1 MRPRFSLNA
10 KLPYDGTWM
19 SETSLCDK
27 LKVMM
32 KEILTLLL
40 WLTPLG
46 SISAGSLMQDNTTR
60 AVDVRQKIGIDYA
73 VPDYITT
80 RIEPEKTG
88 ARLAKI
94 LQLLERDYK
103 QGVYNYSLSRIL
115 DSQIDGEKQHF
126 LTIEKLKVRS
136 IQKKDSMVVIRVQLQ
151 SAKTKELGRVKRDVD
166 FVFVNGVSAD
176 DRVNDLFCGLAQYV
190 KDDD

>member
-1 MRPRFSLNA
+1 M
-10 KLPYDGTWM
+10 
-19 SETSLCDK
+19 
-27 LKVMM
+27 KV
-32 KEILTLLL
+32 ILTLFL
-40 WLTPLG
+40 WLA
-46 SISAGSLMQDNTTR
+46 SFAAISAGGVVQHDTAR
-60 AVDVRQKIGIDYA
+60 AAEVRQTLDIDYA
-73 VPDYITT
+73 VPDFLTAK
-80 RIEPEKTG
+80 IEPEVIG

-94 LQLLERDYK
+94 LQLLERDYR
-103 QGVYNYSLSRIL
+103 QGVYNHCLSRIL

-136 IQKKDSMVVIRVQLQ
+136 VQKKDSVITIRVQLQ

-166 FVFVNGVSAD
+166 FVFVSGVSAD

>member
-1 MRPRFSLNA
+1 MNKVGNENIILETKTQGRCPRVPEACESCEMRI
-10 KLPYDGTWM
+10 
-19 SETSLCDK
+19 
-27 LKVMM
+27 
-32 KEILTLLL
+32 ILVLFL
-40 WLTPLG
+40 WLA
-46 SISAGSLMQDNTTR
+46 SAVCISAGNLMQDETTR
-60 AVDVRQKIGIDYA
+60 AVEVRQKLGIGYS
-73 VPDYITT
+73 VPDFSTNK
-80 RIEPEKTG
+80 IESEVIGT
-88 ARLAKI
+88 RLAKI

-103 QGVYNYSLSRIL
+103 QGVYNHCLSRIL

-126 LTIEKLKVRS
+126 LMIEKLKVRS
-136 IQKKDSMVVIRVQLQ
+136 IQKKDSVITIRVQLQ

>member
-1 MRPRFSLNA
+1 MTE
-10 KLPYDGTWM
+10 KKTIEK
-19 SETSLCDK
+19 SETQGRYSRGPELYESCK
-27 LKVMM
+27 MH
-32 KEILTLLL
+32 ILLVLLL
-40 WLTPLG
+40 WLTLLG
-46 SISAGSLMQDNTTR
+46 SISAGGLMQDNTTR
-60 AVDVRQKIGIDYA
+60 AVEVRQKIGIDYA
-73 VPDYITT
+73 VPDYFVT

-88 ARLAKI
+88 VRLAKI

-103 QGVYNYSLSRIL
+103 QGVYNSCLSRIL
-115 DSQIDGEKQHF
+115 DSQLDEEKQHF
-126 LTIEKLKVRS
+126 LTIEQLKVRS

-151 SAKTKELGRVKRDVD
+151 SAKTKELGRVKRNVD